1 MFQLDLRINHIIFF
15 HDHVLEDKPSLCSRF
30 CRIPRI
36 KMDVDTIRESF
47 DQMAEKQTQYAI
59 QAQEII
65 DQLIKDIEAAIA
77 NLQDTNSDQSTILA
91 QLKARI
97 DEIAPMAQFK
107 GCQKELNP
115 AITKYTKLLEKTF
128 NPDISKAYR
137 DVEMDI
143 PTINEIIASHF
154 YRQGQ
159 FEIGDRFSSEAQ
171 VSESDILKSPF
182 LEMHSILQSMKES
195 HDLKPALAWVAR
207 NREKLLQSG
216 SSLEL
221 KLHELQYVEMLK
233 AGKQVEALKYARIH
247 LAPLATEHRTEIQKV
262 FACLLWE
269 NRLDQSPYGDLS
281 SPSHW
286 DELATELVRQFC
298 GLMGQPYE
306 SPLAVT
312 LAAGAE
318 GLPTLLKLAAV
329 MQVKKQEWQ
338 EVKQLP
344 VPLDLPR
351 EYQYHS
357 VFVCPVLREQ
367 GSEENPPML
376 MPCGHVLSRQSIL
389 KLSKNSTR
397 AFKCPYCPHEGT
409 VGQCRQLF
417 F

>member
-1 MFQLDLRINHIIFF
+1 
-15 HDHVLEDKPSLCSRF
+15 
-30 CRIPRI
+30 
-36 KMDVDTIRESF
+36 MDVDTIRESF
-47 DQMAEKQTQYAI
+47 DRVAEKQVQYATRS
-59 QAQEII
+59 QEVIN
-65 DQLIKDIEAAIA
+65 QLIKEIELTIT
-77 NLQDTNSDQSTILA
+77 NLQETNSDQSTILA
-91 QLKARI
+91 QLKTKI
-97 DEIAPMAQFK
+97 DEITPLAQFE
-107 GCQKELNP
+107 GCQKELNL
-115 AITKYTKLLEKTF
+115 AIARYTKLLEKTF
-128 NPDISKAYR
+128 TTDISKAYR

-182 LEMHSILQSMKES
+182 LEMHSILQSMKLS
-195 HDLKPALAWVAR
+195 HDLGPALAWVAE
-207 NREKLLQSG
+207 NREKLLQYG

-233 AGKQVEALKYARIH
+233 AGKRVEALKYARTH
-247 LAPLATEHRTEIQKV
+247 LAPLANEHRAEIQKV

-269 NRLDQSPYGDLS
+269 DRLDQSPYGDLS

-286 DELATELVRQFC
+286 EELATEMVRQFC
-298 GLMGQPYE
+298 GLMGQPFE

-329 MQVKKQEWQ
+329 MQAKKQEWQ
-338 EVKQLP
+338 EMKQLP
-344 VPLDLPR
+344 VPLDLPK
-351 EYQYHS
+351 EYQFHS

-397 AFKCPYCPHEGT
+397 AFKCPYCPQEGT
-409 VGQCRQLF
+409 VAQCRQLYF
-417 F
+417 